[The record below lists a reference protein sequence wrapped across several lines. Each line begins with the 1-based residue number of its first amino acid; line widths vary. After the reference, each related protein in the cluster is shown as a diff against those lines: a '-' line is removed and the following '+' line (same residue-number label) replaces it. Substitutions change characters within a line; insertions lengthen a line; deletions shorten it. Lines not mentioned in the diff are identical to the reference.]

1 MILDNKLIEGEMLEY
16 WKRNKKDSVEDMINV
31 IFLHVNHEK
40 FKEFIEFNKTKI
52 DTNAN
57 NLLKEENLKTLWN
70 LFDKIIQNLLEN
82 NFLQASGL
90 TKLNYI
96 KLLRDNLTNYKNSK
110 DWGYFEESILTSNKY
125 LEITLFK
132 ILTEIKIIEWDD
144 DNNLIF
150 NEKQID
156 ELKVEYSRGRD

>member
-1 MILDNKLIEGEMLEY
+1 MNTG
-16 WKRNKKDSVEDMINV
+16 KRNNKDSVEDMINV
-31 IFLHVNHEK
+31 IFLYVNHEK
-40 FKEFIEFNKTKI
+40 FKEFIEFNTTKN

-82 NFLQASGL
+82 NFNQVSGL

-96 KLLRDNLTNYKNSK
+96 KSLRNIMTNYKNSK
-110 DWGYFEESILTSNKY
+110 EWGYLEKSILSSNKW

-156 ELKVEYSRGRD
+156 ELKVEYSKGRD